1 VPLGTGPSIVRWTI
15 GRLTRLAR
23 RLVSTHFAVWTDF
36 AIWTHLAIWTH
47 FTIWVQFLCGNALR
61 LTPGLL
67 CPLLA
72 FLVLAEPLL
81 EARIRFSQVSLSV

>member
-1 VPLGTGPSIVRWTI
+1 MPLGTGPSIVRWTI

-23 RLVSTHFAVWTDF
+23 RLVSTHFAVSNHF
-36 AIWTHLAIWTH
+36 AVWTH

-72 FLVLAEPLL
+72 FFVLAESLL